1 MYEIYCPESAY
12 PFAANTYV
20 LSSLGEAVVIDPA
33 VPKSTVD
40 KYGLKI
46 KYVLLTHG
54 HFDHFLELD
63 SYTDNGIELLV
74 SEECNRAIRDA
85 ELNCYRR
92 FFGRE
97 TVYSGEATLIGEG
110 ETVEFG
116 DTQITAIATPGHS
129 AGSTSFVL
137 PDAVIVGD
145 VCFAGGGIGRYDLPT
160 ADYPSLQQSI
170 QRICALPPSYKVYPG
185 HGESTTVEKLKRELN
200 IYF

>member
-1 MYEIYCPESAY
+1 MYEIYSPEAAY

-20 LSSLGEAVVIDPA
+20 VASEGEAVVIDPT
-33 VPKSTVD
+33 VPKSVID

-63 SYTDNGIELLV
+63 SYTDAGVVLLV

-97 TVYSGEATLIGEG
+97 TVYSGEATVIGEG
-110 ETVEFG
+110 ETIEFG
-116 DTQITAIATPGHS
+116 DTSITAIATPGHS
-129 AGSTSFVL
+129 AGSTSFIL
-137 PDAVIVGD
+137 DGAVFVGD

-160 ADYPSLQQSI
+160 ADYPSLVQSI
-170 QRICALPPSYKVYPG
+170 QRILSLKPSCKVYPG
-185 HGESTTVEKLKRELN
+185 HGEVTTVENLKRELK